1 MKKEIFKERRSKL
14 ERILI
19 DVSDF
24 KVNQATIDFSFYY
37 VGGTFNLWVDD
48 EPIIKQVIK
57 ITRNQFLNLEC
68 VFVKTIELWA
78 KWKLKKIT
86 LKNGEY

>member
-24 KVNQATIDFSFYY
+24 KVNQATTDFSFYY

-68 VFVKTIELWA
+68 VFVKTIEL
-78 KWKLKKIT
+78 
-86 LKNGEY
+86 